1 MEKCNK
7 KIGRKRRT
15 KEKVK
20 AVKQMSLVKQGSKD
34 KGREGG
40 MGRGGG
46 GHLGRGRARVRV
58 RKREERER
66 EKGTEEKKGIKGINR
81 GEGEKDVY

>member
-7 KIGRKRRT
+7 KIGRKRGT

-20 AVKQMSLVKQGSKD
+20 ATKQMSLVKQGSKD

-46 GHLGRGRARVRV
+46 GHLGQGRARVRV

>member
-1 MEKCNK
+1 M
-7 KIGRKRRT
+7 
-15 KEKVK
+15 K
-20 AVKQMSLVKQGSKD
+20 AIKQVSLVKQGSKD

-46 GHLGRGRARVRV
+46 GHLGPSRARVRV

-66 EKGTEEKKGIKGINR
+66 EKGTEEKKGIKEINR
-81 GEGEKDVY
+81 GEGAKDVY